1 MPTIT
6 RSAMK
11 TVRKMSDISDEV
23 VTRLRASL
31 VLIDHPEPSRVIVEV
46 RVNQVFD
53 EEAPESS

>member
-31 VLIDHPEPSRVIVEV
+31 VLIDHPEGSRVIVEV
-46 RVNQVFD
+46 RVKQVFD